1 MPDGTFFDKG
11 TVDNRMNS
19 LVKEAYEKNGNVTNE
34 ELEML
39 DKKGAHKWATEFVR
53 GIFAGVDGDEKDYH
67 KTIQRRG

>member
-11 TVDNRMNS
+11 TVDNYMNS

-39 DKKGAHKWATEFVR
+39 DKKVCKWATNMFTAFCR
-53 GIFAGVDGDEKDYH
+53 C
-67 KTIQRRG
+67 